1 MKRSSIHDFG
11 ALARHHWVMTGL
23 RSFGCVL
30 HWVPAATHPVGLR
43 TDGQLLCVHGPVL
56 APLSMALSFSTL
68 QWLLLLPLRKSLGG
82 LLALLLNELMM
93 LVH

>member
-1 MKRSSIHDFG
+1 
-11 ALARHHWVMTGL
+11 MTGL

-30 HWVPAATHPVGLR
+30 HRVPTATHPVGLIIYTFR

-68 QWLLLLPLRKSLGG
+68 QWLLLLPLRKPLGR
-82 LLALLLNELMM
+82 LLALLLDQLVM
-93 LVH
+93 LLH